1 MSRPPAGP
9 SSRARIW
16 LAGGTAR
23 RDSRSEEADSASFY
37 EGARALST
45 SGAPAPFS
53 VPMLLTP
60 RDRACSLLR
69 TWLTRQLEAATFVSS
84 RPFFVTERAYQR
96 MHVDLY
102 VALAGLIV
110 GFVVG
115 LTGMGGGALMTPIL
129 VIIFR
134 VQPLT
139 AVSSDLVAALIM
151 KPVGGAVHAR
161 RGNVNTSLVKWLM
174 VGSVPCAF
182 AGVLILRMLGNSET
196 GRLARLE
203 IRPLPTVIIG
213 AVGGLVV
220 GMTSVGS
227 GSLIIVML
235 LILYPSLT
243 ASSLVG
249 TDLVQAVPLVGAA
262 ALGHILFGDFALGLT
277 FSMLLGS
284 VPGVYVGARVS
295 ARAPDILI
303 RKALVFVLLASGLK
317 LLTVGTIELFWVM
330 TAIGIVWFV
339 VPFALNLLGIKLDGP
354 ANWARRIQAR
364 ARRDLGAR
372 GFPASRPPAGGRER
386 ALTPSR
392 ARR

>member
-1 MSRPPAGP
+1 
-9 SSRARIW
+9 
-16 LAGGTAR
+16 
-23 RDSRSEEADSASFY
+23 
-37 EGARALST
+37 
-45 SGAPAPFS
+45 
-53 VPMLLTP
+53 
-60 RDRACSLLR
+60 
-69 TWLTRQLEAATFVSS
+69 
-84 RPFFVTERAYQR
+84 

-182 AGVLILRMLGNSET
+182 AGVLILRMLGNSETLQTTLKIILGVALLVACGSMLAKGFVHRRREANGLGNGAT

-364 ARRDLGAR
+364 ALRVLMTLPPPVGRWAR
-372 GFPASRPPAGGRER
+372 SSAQVRPELAATSGPEDSRPPARQPE
-386 ALTPSR
+386 AVSEL
-392 ARR
+392 